1 MCGESLHCGQSVSRL
16 KFSKLLDSFRL
27 RNCRSG
33 LCQGFKTHDFSR
45 LCAIDYCFKL
55 SPSPDCVMLFFDDH
69 LLSSLK
75 QFWKQVHITKSK
87 GFAKPA
93 VNLCSRNNAIVTSL
107 NKPSCSKFAWAKICH
122 CAFPQ
127 HTTIIALTRVA
138 QVTKLIEES
147 RLFSSESTMDSEKV
161 LDWLV
166 DNKILSI
173 SLDGN
178 IDHSQYC
185 DKIRRV
191 VEFIGDKL
199 SSDELALLWKLQV
212 SLSCL

>member
-1 MCGESLHCGQSVSRL
+1 
-16 KFSKLLDSFRL
+16 
-27 RNCRSG
+27 
-33 LCQGFKTHDFSR
+33 
-45 LCAIDYCFKL
+45 
-55 SPSPDCVMLFFDDH
+55 
-69 LLSSLK
+69 
-75 QFWKQVHITKSK
+75 
-87 GFAKPA
+87 
-93 VNLCSRNNAIVTSL
+93 
-107 NKPSCSKFAWAKICH
+107 
-122 CAFPQ
+122 
-127 HTTIIALTRVA
+127 
-138 QVTKLIEES
+138 
-147 RLFSSESTMDSEKV
+147 MDSEKV